1 MRVCSTALLGTLQY
15 AHTRPGY
22 SESALWKSNGPI
34 YKPEAFMEWY
44 YAFRRTVS
52 LCAVSIL
59 LAQPGADRLLLAD
72 LFTDDTNVLPPDLFA
87 AFELA

>member
-1 MRVCSTALLGTLQY
+1 
-15 AHTRPGY
+15 
-22 SESALWKSNGPI
+22 
-34 YKPEAFMEWY
+34 MEWY